1 MRRDTQGELEMMRRA
16 ADLKRPILAAAAAVA
31 LLALTSCGGSHE
43 PQRRAEGPAM
53 PAPVATAQAAPWPS
67 ALEVTAS
74 VNPFRRAAPG
84 TILMGRVDQVLH
96 REGDRVGA
104 GASLARV
111 ENREVAAR
119 LAQAEANVAAAR
131 AMEENARLMKERME
145 RLFERQAAT
154 QKNVDDARA
163 GYEAAA
169 AGLRAAEEGVLAA
182 RMYVAYAD
190 VAAPFAGVVVEKRVE
205 VGDTAAPG
213 MPLFVVEDTSRM
225 KVEAQVP
232 ESALRGL
239 AAGSPVEVV
248 VDAAGVA
255 SRAGTLAEVLPAA
268 DPRSRTFAVR
278 VVLDN
283 ADGTLRS
290 GMFARLRLPGEA
302 KDRIAV
308 AEDALVRRGPLTGV
322 FVVDEGGIAR
332 LRWIT
337 TGETRG
343 GRIEVLTGLAEGERF
358 VTAPPAGLEDGRRVE
373 VR

>member
-1 MRRDTQGELEMMRRA
+1 MRRDTLGELEMMRRA
-16 ADLKRPILAAAAAVA
+16 ADLKKPILAAAAAAA
-31 LLALTSCGGSHE
+31 LLALTACGGGHE
-43 PQRRAEGPAM
+43 PRRRAEGSAV
-53 PAPVATAQAAPWPS
+53 PAPVATAQAASWPS

-104 GASLARV
+104 GAALARV
-111 ENREVAAR
+111 ESREVEAR

-145 RLFERQAAT
+145 RLFEKQAAT

-232 ESALRGL
+232 ESALRDI

-268 DPRSRTFAVR
+268 DPRSRTFTVR

-283 ADGTLRS
+283 ADGALRS
-290 GMFARLRLPGEA
+290 GMFARLRLPGEE

-337 TGETRG
+337 TGETRDR
-343 GRIEVLTGLAEGERF
+343 RIEVLTGLAEGERF